1 MRIPFAVWSGIFAL
15 LVYAGLAGVEY
26 LNFGA
31 FDPLW
36 PTARLIGAVWLGA
49 VVLVAILGALRRSM
63 AVKPAALPDDIA
75 REIRQHQD

>member
-1 MRIPFAVWSGIFAL
+1 MRIPFALWSGILAL

-36 PTARLIGAVWLGA
+36 PTARLIGAVWLGL
-49 VVLVAILGALRRSM
+49 VVLVAIFGALRRSM
-63 AVKPAALPDDIA
+63 AVRPASLPEDVA
-75 REIRQHQD
+75 RELRQHED